1 MLLENWYIF
10 VIIKIKG
17 GNGMRNL
24 ERLADKI
31 DIVRCEMELAI
42 TKADELTSYDVI
54 LISKKL
60 DKLLNEYDKV
70 RSK

>member
-1 MLLENWYIF
+1 MLLENWHF
-10 VIIKIKG
+10 FAIIKVKG
-17 GNGMRNL
+17 GNGMYNL

-42 TKADELTSYDVI
+42 TKADKLTSNDVI

-70 RSK
+70 RLK

>member
-1 MLLENWYIF
+1 MLLENYYVF

-17 GNGMRNL
+17 GNGMCDL
-24 ERLADKI
+24 EKLADKI

-42 TKADELTSYDVI
+42 TKAEELTNYDVV

>member
-1 MLLENWYIF
+1 MY
-10 VIIKIKG
+10 
-17 GNGMRNL
+17 NL

-42 TKADELTSYDVI
+42 TKADKLTSNDVI

-70 RSK
+70 RLK